1 MPPRAVI
8 AHYLLDF
15 REQRESFG
23 SIPDALQFLRTR
35 SIDDGVIVDKVALSS
50 GTVVLSRGDIE
61 QLLEPR
67 PAIPAPP
74 AFKPQSATPLRLRL
88 ASLFV

>member
-1 MPPRAVI
+1 MPARAVI

-15 REQRESFG
+15 REQRTSFG
-23 SIPDALQFLRTR
+23 SIPDALEFLRRR
-35 SIDDGVIVDKVALSS
+35 SIDDRVIFDKVALSC

-74 AFKPQSATPLRLRL
+74 AFKPQPVTLLRFRL
-88 ASLFV
+88 ASLFL